1 MIPKDVPSSKPT
13 PYAPLWS
20 PTSMSP
26 IEKAEI
32 SRRNGQLSEGPTSAE
47 GKRIVSRN
55 ALKHGLSSETIAVKS
70 EEQAAYA
77 LRLQSWVAQLTPS
90 GLIELMLVERICRN
104 SWKLEKIAER
114 EDELLDLRLAM
125 TDDDETAAEI
135 ERELRLLARY
145 EQAAERHF
153 HKALNMLLKLRAKP
167 ELLAI
172 PTPAPAAAPKPAPI
186 PAPRREPLV
195 IPPAPNKPSFFG
207 DLNPILN
214 VTAARPPIVNGKT
227 HRAGV

>member
-1 MIPKDVPSSKPT
+1 MT
-13 PYAPLWS
+13 
-20 PTSMSP
+20 P

-55 ALKHGLSSETIAVKS
+55 ALKHGFASETTPVKS
-70 EEQAAYA
+70 EEHAAYT
-77 LRLQSWVAQLTPS
+77 LKLQSWVAQLTPNS
-90 GLIELMLVERICRN
+90 LIELMLVERICRN

-125 TDDDETAAEI
+125 ADDDEAAAEI

-153 HKALNMLLKLRAKP
+153 HKALNMLLKFRAKP
-167 ELLAI
+167 ELLAV
-172 PTPAPAAAPKPAPI
+172 PAPVPAPKPVPI
-186 PAPRREPLV
+186 PVPRRESLL
-195 IPPAPNKPSFFG
+195 IPPAPNKPSFFD

>member
-1 MIPKDVPSSKPT
+1 MT
-13 PYAPLWS
+13 P
-20 PTSMSP
+20 
-26 IEKAEI
+26 AEI
-32 SRRNGQLSEGPTSAE
+32 AEVSRHHGQLSKGPTSAE

-55 ALKHGLSSETIAVKS
+55 ALKHGFASETIAVKS
-70 EEQAAYA
+70 EEQAAYT

-114 EDELLDLRLAM
+114 EDEVIDLRLAM
-125 TDDDETAAEI
+125 ADDDESAAEL
-135 ERELRLLARY
+135 ERELKLLARY

-153 HKALNMLLKLRAKP
+153 HKALNMLLKLRKHP
-167 ELLAI
+167 ELLA
-172 PTPAPAAAPKPAPI
+172 APAPI
-186 PAPRREPLV
+186 PAPKPVPAPVPRPEPLV
-195 IPPAPNKPSFFG
+195 IPPAPNKPSYFG
-207 DLNPILN
+207 DRDPILN

>member
-1 MIPKDVPSSKPT
+1 MT
-13 PYAPLWS
+13 
-20 PTSMSP
+20 P

-55 ALKHGLSSETIAVKS
+55 ALKHGFASETIPVKS
-70 EEQAAYA
+70 EEHAAYSRKLQTWVDQ
-77 LRLQSWVAQLTPS
+77 LRPN

-114 EDELLDLRLAM
+114 EDEVLDLRLAM
-125 TDDDETAAEI
+125 ADDDESAAEL
-135 ERELRLLARY
+135 ERELKLLARY

-167 ELLAI
+167 ELLAV
-172 PTPAPAAAPKPAPI
+172 PAPAAAPTPV
-186 PAPRREPLV
+186 PRREPLV
-195 IPPAPNKPSFFG
+195 IPAAPNKPSFFG
-207 DLNPILN
+207 DLNPVLN

-227 HRAGV
+227 HRAGLQ

>member
-1 MIPKDVPSSKPT
+1 MT
-13 PYAPLWS
+13 PA
-20 PTSMSP
+20 
-26 IEKAEI
+26 EKAEI

-70 EEQAAYA
+70 EEHAAYT
-77 LRLQSWVAQLTPS
+77 LKLQTWVAQLAPNS
-90 GLIELMLVERICRN
+90 LIELMLVERICRN

-114 EDELLDLRLAM
+114 EDEVLDLRLAM
-125 TDDDETAAEI
+125 ADDDESAAEL

-153 HKALNMLLKLRAKP
+153 HKALNMLLKLRSKP
-167 ELLAI
+167 ELLAA
-172 PTPAPAAAPKPAPI
+172 PAPAPKPVPA
-186 PAPRREPLV
+186 PAPRREPLL
-195 IPPAPNKPSFFG
+195 IPAAPNKPSFFG

-227 HRAGV
+227 HRAGVQ

>member
-1 MIPKDVPSSKPT
+1 
-13 PYAPLWS
+13 
-20 PTSMSP
+20 MSP

-32 SRRNGQLSEGPTSAE
+32 SRRNGQLSDGPTSAE

-55 ALKHGLSSETIAVKS
+55 ALKHGFASETIAVKS
-70 EEQAAYA
+70 EEHAAYTQK
-77 LRLQSWVAQLTPS
+77 LQSWVAQLTPN

-114 EDELLDLRLAM
+114 EDELLDIRLAM
-125 TDDDETAAEI
+125 ADDESAAEL

-153 HKALNMLLKLRAKP
+153 HKALNMLLKLRSKP
-167 ELLAI
+167 ELLA
-172 PTPAPAAAPKPAPI
+172 PTPTPVPAPKPVPS

-195 IPPAPNKPSFFG
+195 IPPAPNKPSFLD

-214 VTAARPPIVNGKT
+214 VTAARPPIANGKT
-227 HRAGV
+227 HRVGV